1 MATDLGPLTLKLT
14 ASAGEM
20 AAGLSAAQAAS
31 KSWAASVASGMNAAL
46 GFIKDTFSRVS
57 GWLEDLFKSP
67 GKAIAGWLD
76 WTGDLLAKIPVLG
89 KLLAAPFWGLSSALD
104 WVVSKYDEGTAR
116 IKELGKAALMA
127 GMKPEDFV
135 PFSMMV
141 GDVGAA
147 AVAGFKFSQTLGQAR
162 MAAEGTRTAFDK
174 IGLRTA
180 EINKMTRSEALAAT
194 MRQIARLAP
203 ELQAAAARQF
213 FGRGGLALLP
223 QFAKGPEQF
232 AKMQKYADKFG
243 LGFNEQ
249 AIANIATIEKA
260 SKQLGWLKQ
269 GFSNQLHLAVA
280 PFLAELSEMLGEI
293 PIGFGGL
300 SSKIMDGLE
309 GIARMVAFVADEW
322 GNWDAIWAQLKVG
335 WDLVYSYIE
344 EGIGKL
350 IWSFA
355 EGMGTVVSKITGL
368 DLQETI
374 GRMGWEVWKDMTAA
388 AEKRREAAQAA
399 YDEMAR
405 WQEFDRVM
413 AEYGFG
419 EPTWGG
425 KVSEAID
432 RIRAKVTGLGDDA
445 KNVNLFGAFYD
456 RAVEMEGRLE
466 SPLEAFKN
474 GLHEI
479 QMMQQAGLDIFSP
492 DLAQLRGNELLQQL
506 RSKLGMNY
514 TPVGIATAG
523 GKDAFSAAAQ
533 YKFNASENVA
543 QELNRLTMEAN
554 RQRQLQVETGQKVLD
569 AVKDAGIVRVKGIG
583 G

>member
-31 KSWAASVASGMNAAL
+31 KSWAASVASGMNTAL
-46 GFIKDTFSRVS
+46 RFIKNTFNRMS

-67 GKAIAGWLD
+67 GKAISGWLD
-76 WTGDLLAKIPVLG
+76 WTGNLLAKIPYLG
-89 KLLAAPFWGLSSALD
+89 KLLAAPFWGVSNALD
-104 WVVSKYDEGTAR
+104 WMVNKYDEGVAR
-116 IKELGKAALMA
+116 IKELGKASLMA

-141 GDVGAA
+141 GDINAA
-147 AVAGFKFSQTLGQAR
+147 TVAGFKFSQNLGQAR

-180 EINKMTRSEALAAT
+180 EISKMTNSEALAAT
-194 MRQIARLAP
+194 LKRMATLAP
-203 ELQAAAARQF
+203 ELRAVAARQF
-213 FGRGGLALLP
+213 FGRGGLMLLP
-223 QFAKGPEQF
+223 ELNKGPERF
-232 AKMQKYADKFG
+232 AKMQGLVEKFG

-249 AIANIATIEKA
+249 AIKNISTIELA
-260 SKQLGWLKQ
+260 GKQLGWLKT
-269 GFSNQLHLAVA
+269 GLANQLHLAVA
-280 PFLAELSEMLGEI
+280 PFLAGLADMVGEI
-293 PIGFGGL
+293 PISFGGL
-300 SSKIMDGLE
+300 ASGIMDGLE

-322 GNWDAIWAQLKVG
+322 GNWDTIWEQLKVG

-344 EGIGKL
+344 EGLGKL

-355 EGMGTVVSKITGL
+355 ENMGTLMSEITGM
-368 DLQETI
+368 DVQEKI
-374 GRMGWEVWKDMTAA
+374 GRMGWKVWKDMNAS
-388 AEKRREAAQAA
+388 AEKRREAARAA
-399 YDEMAR
+399 YDEMVR

-419 EPTWGG
+419 EETWGG
-425 KVSEAID
+425 KVAARID
-432 RIRAKVTGLGDDA
+432 SIRSKVEGVGDA
-445 KNVNLFGAFYD
+445 AENVDLFGAFYD
-456 RAVEMEGRLE
+456 RAVEMERRLE

-479 QMMQQAGLDIFSP
+479 QMMQQAGLGIFSP

-514 TPVGIATAG
+514 TPVGMAEAG
-523 GKDAFSAAAQ
+523 SKEAFSAEAA
-533 YKFNASENVA
+533 YKFNAAENVA

-554 RQRQLQVETGQKVLD
+554 RQREIQVQTGQKVLD